1 MKKLSHYT
9 KSKKRQKIKS
19 DLNSFNQAL
28 IFSTKIMLLVMYSG
42 ELEVQAKRKA
52 VAVLQDEINRILNAG
67 RSLSQLPELIVKKDK
82 AGIKDAM
89 EQITSLEEE
98 VESLRRKITRD
109 VADVGG
115 LILNRENLLNTAY
128 TMDEIA
134 GYITG
139 IAFKLSN
146 IKASTLKSSKLDGDL
161 TELIELVVDEIY
173 KLNEIIRSLNSDSA
187 KSIELAQDT
196 QKLEREIDIKYR
208 KMVLKALEIST
219 TSEMLLMKD
228 TIEGIEEMAD
238 KCQEVSDSFILLALS
253 L

>member
-1 MKKLSHYT
+1 
-9 KSKKRQKIKS
+9 
-19 DLNSFNQAL
+19 
-28 IFSTKIMLLVMYSG
+28 MYSG

-52 VAVLQDEINRILNAG
+52 IAVLQDEINRILNAG
-67 RSLSQLPELIVKKDK
+67 RSLSVLPELIVKKDK
-82 AGIKDAM
+82 NGIKEALD
-89 EQITSLEEE
+89 QISTLEEE
-98 VESLRRKITRD
+98 VETLRRKITRD

-146 IKASTLKSSKLDGDL
+146 IKPATLKSSKLDKDL

-173 KLNEIIRSLNSDSA
+173 KLNEIIRSLNTDSA

-196 QKLEREIDIKYR
+196 QKIEREIDIKYR
-208 KMVLKALEIST
+208 KMVMRALEISPVK
-219 TSEMLLMKD
+219 ELLLVKDIILALLMP
-228 TIEGIEEMAD
+228 M
-238 KCQEVSDSFILLALS
+238 ILLE
-253 L
+253 

>member
-1 MKKLSHYT
+1 
-9 KSKKRQKIKS
+9 
-19 DLNSFNQAL
+19 
-28 IFSTKIMLLVMYSG
+28 MYSG

-52 VAVLQDEINRILNAG
+52 IAVLQDEINRILNAG
-67 RSLSQLPELIVKKDK
+67 RSLASLPELIVKKNK
-82 AGIKDAM
+82 VEIKDTL
-89 EQITSLEEE
+89 EQISSLEEE
-98 VESLRRKITRD
+98 VETLRRKITRD

-115 LILNRENLLNTAY
+115 LILNRENLLNTSY

-146 IKASTLKSSKLDGDL
+146 IKPSTLKNSKLDTDI

-173 KLNEIIRSLNSDSA
+173 KLNEIIRSLNTDSA

-196 QKLEREIDIKYR
+196 QKIEREIDIKYR
-208 KMVLKALEIST
+208 KMVLKALEIPAT
-219 TSEMLLMKD
+219 KEMLLMKD